1 MSQKSELR
9 KYGNRLI
16 NDLQVYLRSL
26 HTHDANNDI
35 VTRARDELFGTLT
48 EHFDA
53 EPKSTLQVQ
62 LLPEETFIN
71 NTLLP
76 IAMQDFERIK
86 ELTKEL
92 KTMGVGEIIF
102 DAAVS
107 KESLSDFASAFF
119 TSYHYRK
126 LMDVRAYSGIQ
137 ALELDY
143 SVTGTAER
151 DAHQVVVWLFSGLL
165 DGLEGLTDLVNEGHT
180 PTMVPFMRHM
190 RLLIDLNME
199 RGRVVQHLC
208 FARQQEGQSSDFH
221 RVACRTFLAVQ
232 VGQVGGL
239 DRSELMAVGLA
250 SVLDSVTRGTEPDR
264 IIPMLATYTSLS
276 DLAPRV
282 MMILRELELIRRGH
296 STGIK
301 AQLLH
306 ALEALVDTMQG
317 EQPAT
322 LSEVQERMRA
332 LESIDPTVA
341 DAIIEWL
348 GDHPVGTIVTSQSM
362 GEVLLF
368 DRGTDGESMR
378 CRQVMRDSL
387 SEVKPLDD
395 LDPSAPIRFASR
407 LDFEYEPVVIDIDLE
422 E

>member
-107 KESLSDFASAFF
+107 KESLSEFASAFF

-165 DGLEGLTDLVNEGHT
+165 DGLEGLTDLVHEGHT

-239 DRSELMAVGLA
+239 DRSDLMAIGLA
-250 SVLDSVTRGTEPDR
+250 SVIDSVTRGTEPDR
-264 IIPMLATYTSLS
+264 IIPTLATYTSLS

-296 STGIK
+296 STGVK

-317 EQPAT
+317 EHPAT
-322 LSEVQERMRA
+322 LSDIQERMQA

-341 DAIIEWL
+341 DAITDWL

-378 CRQVMRDSL
+378 CRQVMRDGL

-407 LDFEYEPVVIDIDLE
+407 LDFEYEAVVIDIDLE